1 MVLLCVH
8 HPATAGA
15 AWETAMSLARH
26 FKKTPGLLAFV
37 EGGTPA
43 EPFRAELQQM
53 ADGVGDVPV
62 RVVVRCDGFDALSE
76 VCEEL
81 EVSFLLVQQPDGR
94 PRALQRT
101 LNACRGLR
109 IPYLICGAGFA
120 PLCPDKVLVPITFL
134 EEEYEKAQF
143 ASAFGRF
150 YGSQVLLLQAND
162 YGSKAGRTVEKIRA
176 LLDKFQVACRV
187 ERARGDSY
195 RVEREAVRRA
205 GDEDYGLVLL
215 SASRDY
221 GLDDLL
227 FGPKERHLLRRS
239 AVPILLINPRGDLYA
254 LCD

>member
-8 HPATAGA
+8 HPATAEA
-15 AWETAMSLARH
+15 AWESASSLARH
-26 FKKTPGLLAFV
+26 FKKTLGLLAFA
-37 EGGTPA
+37 EGGTPL
-43 EPFRAELQQM
+43 ELLREELQRLS
-53 ADGVGDVPV
+53 DRVGDVPV
-62 RVVVRCDGFDALSE
+62 QVVVCTDGFGQLSE

-81 EVSFLLVQQPDGR
+81 EASFLLVQQPDDR
-94 PRALQRT
+94 PRTLQRT
-101 LNACRGLR
+101 LTACRGLR
-109 IPYLICGAGFA
+109 IPYLICGTGFA
-120 PLCPDKVLVPITFL
+120 PLRPNKVMVPVTFL

-162 YGSKAGRTVEKIRA
+162 YGSKAGRTVEKISA
-176 LLDKFQVACRV
+176 LLDKFQVSYRV

-195 RVEREAVRRA
+195 KVEREAVRRA
-205 GDEDYGLVLL
+205 ADEGYGLVLL

-227 FGPKERHLLRRS
+227 FGPKERHLLRHS
-239 AVPILLINPRGDLYA
+239 SVPILLINPRGDLYA

>member
-1 MVLLCVH
+1 
-8 HPATAGA
+8 
-15 AWETAMSLARH
+15 MSLARH

-62 RVVVRCDGFDALSE
+62 RVVVRSDGFDALSE

-81 EVSFLLVQQPDGR
+81 EASFLLVQQPDGR
-94 PRALQRT
+94 PRTLQRT
-101 LNACRGLR
+101 LTACRGLR

-176 LLDKFQVACRV
+176 LLDKFQVAYRV